1 MINLFQAAEFFRA
14 SAARCE
20 AELSL
25 VVVEVIED
33 AAARA
38 RGYIG
43 QPQSGWPMAW
53 APLSGGTVEGFR
65 HRNGRWIP
73 GKQELGYGG
82 YERPL
87 LRDGDMRDS
96 IEVNAT
102 GLFGEV
108 GSDSKVALWQEIGTP
123 GAEYPIPPRPFLA
136 KGMMD
141 ASYRI
146 EELAGS
152 VALDLLVPKL

>member
-1 MINLFQAAEFFRA
+1 MITLFEAAAFYRA

-20 AELSL
+20 GELGL
-25 VVVEVIED
+25 VVLEVIEE
-33 AAARA
+33 AANLA
-38 RGYIG
+38 RGFIG
-43 QPQSGWPMAW
+43 TPQTGWPMAW

-65 HRNGRWIP
+65 HRSGRWIP
-73 GKQELGYGG
+73 GKEELGYGG

-87 LRDGDMRDS
+87 LREGDMRDS
-96 IEVNAT
+96 IEVNAL

-108 GSDSKVALWQEIGTP
+108 GSNSKVALWDELGTP

-141 ASYRI
+141 ASYLI
-146 EELAGS
+146 EELAGE
-152 VALDLLVPKL
+152 VAMGLLIPVS

>member
-1 MINLFQAAEFFRA
+1 MINLVEAAAFFRA

-25 VVVEVIED
+25 VVLEVIED
-33 AAARA
+33 AAGRA
-38 RGYIG
+38 REYIG

-87 LRDGDMRDS
+87 LREGDMRDS

-108 GSDSKVALWQEIGTP
+108 GSNSKVALWQEMGTP

-136 KGMMD
+136 KGMME
-141 ASYRI
+141 AAYTI
-146 EELAGS
+146 EELAGN
-152 VALDLLVPKL
+152 AAMNLLIPVL

>member
-1 MINLFQAAEFFRA
+1 MITLFEAAAFFRA

-20 AELSL
+20 AELSF
-25 VVVEVIED
+25 VVVEVIDD

-38 RGYIG
+38 RQYIG

-53 APLSGGTVEGFR
+53 EPLSGATVDGFR
-65 HRNGRWIP
+65 HYSGRWIP
-73 GKQELGYGG
+73 GKAELGYGA

-87 LRDGDMRDS
+87 LREGDMRDS
-96 IEVNAT
+96 IEVNAL

-108 GSDSKVALWQEIGTP
+108 GSDSKIALWQEMGTP
-123 GAEYPIPPRPFLA
+123 GAAYPIPPRPFLA

>member
-1 MINLFQAAEFFRA
+1 MINLAEAAAFFRA

-20 AELSL
+20 AQLSL
-25 VVVEVIED
+25 VVLEVIED
-33 AAARA
+33 AAGRA
-38 RGYIG
+38 REYIG

-87 LRDGDMRDS
+87 LREGDMRDS
-96 IEVNAT
+96 IEVNAI

-108 GSDSKVALWQEIGTP
+108 GSDSKVALWQEMGTP

-136 KGMMD
+136 KGMME
-141 ASYRI
+141 AAYAI
-146 EELAGS
+146 EEIAGN
-152 VALDLLVPKL
+152 VAMNLLIPVL